1 MVAPSQLCAA
11 TALPASDLQSISSN
25 DRILVIAPHPDDEAV
40 CCGGTIAKARA
51 AGAYVAIVWLTMGDA
66 FEMNAYVL
74 EKSFRPGPKG
84 FRKLG
89 ARRFKEAEAAGEVL
103 GVPADAL
110 FLLGYPDRGL
120 AALLADH
127 YEKPYQ
133 SPYTQMSTVWYL
145 SVLSPGASYEGRNL
159 ERDLTAVLEKT
170 RPTFVLA
177 PSPAD
182 AHSDHRAAGELAIRA
197 LRRRGELNRARFWVV
212 HAGSHW
218 PEPRGLHIQKTLLPP
233 TQLLGMGWQ
242 TVDLAREHR
251 ELKLRALYAHATQL
265 EITPLFLTSFVRKNE
280 LFARRPLPEKL
291 PVSSPEP

>member
-1 MVAPSQLCAA
+1 M
-11 TALPASDLQSISSN
+11 PASDLQSLTSE

-40 CCGGTIAKARA
+40 CCAGTIAKARA

-66 FEMNAYVL
+66 FELDAYLL
-74 EKSFRPGPKG
+74 EKTFRPGPKG

-89 ARRFKEAEAAGEVL
+89 ARRFKEAQAAAEVL

-120 AALLADH
+120 AALLVDH
-127 YEKPYQ
+127 YAKPYQ
-133 SPYTQMSTVWYL
+133 SPYTQMSSVWYL

-159 ERDLTAVLEKT
+159 ERDLIAVLKKT

-182 AHSDHRAAGELAIRA
+182 VHSDHRAAGELAIRV
-197 LRRRGELNRARFWVV
+197 LRRRGELNRARYWVV
-212 HAGSHW
+212 HAGSRW
-218 PEPRGLHIQKTLLPP
+218 PAPRGLHIQKTLPP
-233 TQLLGMGWQ
+233 PPQLQGMRWQ
-242 TVDLAREHR
+242 TVDLIREHR

-280 LFARRPLPEKL
+280 LFARRPLPVKL
-291 PVSSPEP
+291 PGTSPNP